1 MTCWDSRCGC
11 GPVFSSPPV
20 FRWSPPGVSGAS
32 GRTAVLTKLGYD
44 LILWSALY
52 VGVLLILGILG
63 RRAKREHTLSDHF
76 LAGRSIGFVV
86 LLLTLFATQYSGNSF
101 SAFPGQT
108 HRLGISY
115 FMTVTFLVGV
125 VTGYTLFAPRLFS
138 LSRGGGYLT
147 PTDYLDDR
155 FKSTPLHYLSA
166 LIFAFTLVN
175 FLLSQLMALGHA
187 FDGITG
193 GAIPYEVGVIGGG
206 LVILCY
212 ELLGGMRAVAW
223 TDVLQGTILG
233 VGILLVVALI
243 VTVVGTPGQILEAIR
258 DVAPA
263 KVENPGWRTCVV
275 WINNFLMVVLGASL
289 YPQAIQRIYAARSLT
304 QLKKALTVMAF
315 LPLVAVSSV
324 VFIGLAGI
332 VLFPDLKGVASDRVT
347 FLVLAHL
354 VENHELAYYPVL
366 LVLLAIVAAIMSTA
380 DSCLLTFVS
389 ILTKDFAGRWRAS
402 GEVDGSQVMR
412 LTPVFSICTMAILV
426 FLALSPLTTL
436 WGLIVIKFEV
446 LIQLSPAFVLGT
458 LHSWG
463 EERAFS
469 ARDILAGLA
478 VGGVLTLLLYRTDL
492 RSLYGLQPG
501 VIGLCAN
508 YLAVCLSRRLG

>member
-1 MTCWDSRCGC
+1 MVALTELG
-11 GPVFSSPPV
+11 SS
-20 FRWSPPGVSGAS
+20 
-32 GRTAVLTKLGYD
+32 
-44 LILWSALY
+44 LILWTALY
-52 VGVLLILGILG
+52 GGVLLILGILG
-63 RRAKREHTLSDHF
+63 RRAKKEHTLSDHF

-115 FMTVTFLVGV
+115 FMTVTFMVGV
-125 VTGYTLFAPRLFS
+125 ITGYTLFAPRLFS
-138 LSRGGGYLT
+138 LSRRGEYLT

-155 FKSTPLHYLSA
+155 FKSAPLHYLSA

-187 FDGITG
+187 FDGVTG
-193 GAIPYEVGVIGGG
+193 GAIPYEAGVIGGG
-206 LVILCY
+206 LVILGY

-233 VGILLVVALI
+233 VGLLLVVALI
-243 VTVVGTPGQILEAIR
+243 IAVVGTPGQMLEAIR

-263 KVENPGWRTCVV
+263 KAANPGWRTCVA
-275 WINNFLMVVLGASL
+275 WINNFVMVVLGASL
-289 YPQAIQRIYAARSLT
+289 YPQAIQRIYAARSLA

-315 LPLVAVSSV
+315 LPLVAVSAV
-324 VFIGLAGI
+324 IFIGLTGI
-332 VLFPDLKGVASDRVT
+332 VLFPELEGVASDRVT

-366 LVLLAIVAAIMSTA
+366 LVLLAVVAAIMSTA
-380 DSCLLTFVS
+380 DSCLLSLVS
-389 ILTKDFAGRWRAS
+389 ILTKDFAVRLRAPEEAGGRQ
-402 GEVDGSQVMR
+402 GMR
-412 LTPVFSICTMAILV
+412 LTPVFSICTMSVLV

-463 EERAFS
+463 EEKAFT
-469 ARDILAGLA
+469 ARDILTGLA
-478 VGGVLTLLLYRTDL
+478 VGGVLTLLLYRSDL

-501 VIGLCAN
+501 VIGLFGN
-508 YLAVCLSRRLG
+508 YLAVWLSRRLRPGGGLQAAVRAKGSGE